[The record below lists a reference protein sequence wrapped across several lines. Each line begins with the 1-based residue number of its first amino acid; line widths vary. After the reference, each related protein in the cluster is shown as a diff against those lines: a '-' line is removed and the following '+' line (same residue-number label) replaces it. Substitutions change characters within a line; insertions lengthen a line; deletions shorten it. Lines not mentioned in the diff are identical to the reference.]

1 MARKQRSRS
10 RTAARRATQPARPAP
25 APEARPA
32 SAGETRPVTTTS
44 RRTGTAAAARGAV
57 SRTGALRAEGA
68 PSAALLR
75 NAEWERAHVVRDFR
89 RIRSVVILMAALLIV
104 ADILVNLLI
113 K

>member
-10 RTAARRATQPARPAP
+10 RSTTRRASQPARPEP
-25 APEARPA
+25 AAESRASTVGDTRPA
-32 SAGETRPVTTTS
+32 TAT
-44 RRTGTAAAARGAV
+44 RRTGTAANARGAV

-89 RIRSVVILMAALLIV
+89 RIGAVVILMAALLII
-104 ADILVNLLI
+104 ADIVVNLLL

>member
-10 RTAARRATQPARPAP
+10 RTTTRRASQPARPAP
-25 APEARPA
+25 VAEPRPATAGDARPA
-32 SAGETRPVTTTS
+32 TTS
-44 RRTGTAAAARGAV
+44 RRTGTAANARGAV

-89 RIRSVVILMAALLIV
+89 RIGAVVILMVVLLIV
-104 ADILVNLLI
+104 ADIVVNLLL